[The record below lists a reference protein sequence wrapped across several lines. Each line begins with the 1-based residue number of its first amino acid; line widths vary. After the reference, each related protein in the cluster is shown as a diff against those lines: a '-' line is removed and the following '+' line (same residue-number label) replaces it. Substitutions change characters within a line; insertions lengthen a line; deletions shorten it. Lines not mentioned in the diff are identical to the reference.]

1 MNLYIRAMVLNYIWI
16 AFFVVAF
23 IVALFKLI
31 FFGDTEIFS
40 TIVNGSFGSAKTAFE
55 ISIGL
60 TGMMTLW
67 LGIMKVGEEAGAI
80 RALSKLVSP
89 LFRKIF
95 PEIPKDHPAS
105 GHIIMNLSANMLGLG
120 NAATPLG
127 LKAMSSMQELNPD
140 KDTASN
146 SQIMFLVLNT
156 AGLTLIPVTVLAFRA
171 QAGSVNPSDVF
182 IPILLTTFIGT
193 LSGFLAVA
201 FYQKINIFN
210 RVLLSCLLAFSL
222 IIGSITWYFATLPQS
237 EIGKISGLAGN
248 LIIFSIITLFLVGG
262 FIKKINVYETFIE
275 GAKDGF
281 SVAIKIIPY
290 LVAILVGV
298 AVFNASGAM
307 GLIIDGIKFVVAACG
322 LNTDFVPALPTAFM
336 KSLSGGAANGL
347 MVTTMNEYKPDSFV
361 GRLVSIVAG
370 SSDTT
375 FYILAVYFGSVGIR
389 KTRYA
394 LTCGLIADFFG
405 IVGAITVAYLFF
417 H

>member
-1 MNLYIRAMVLNYIWI
+1 MVLNYIWV
-16 AFFVVAF
+16 AFFVIAF
-23 IVALFKLI
+23 VVALLKLI

-40 TIVNGSFGSAKTAFE
+40 TIVNGGFASSKAAFE

-80 RALSKLVSP
+80 RFLSRIVSP
-89 LFRKIF
+89 FFGKIF

-105 GHIIMNLSANMLGLG
+105 GHILMNLSANMLGIG

-127 LKAMSSMQELNPD
+127 LKAMDSMQEINPN

-156 AGLTLIPVTVLAFRA
+156 AGLTLIPVSVLVYRA
-171 QAGSVNPSDVF
+171 QAHAANPSDVF
-182 IPILLTTFIGT
+182 IPILLTTFMGT
-193 LSGFLAVA
+193 LAGFLSVA
-201 FYQKINIFN
+201 IYQRINILN
-210 RVLLSCLLAFSL
+210 RVLLGCLLGFSL
-222 IIGSITWYFATLPQS
+222 LIGIITWFFATLPQS
-237 EIGKISGLAGN
+237 EVGKISALAGN
-248 LIIFSIITLFLVGG
+248 IIIFSIITLFLVGG
-262 FIKKINVYETFIE
+262 FVKKINVYETFIE

-281 SVAIKIIPY
+281 HVAIKIIPY

-307 GLIIDGIKFVVAACG
+307 KFIVDGIAYGVAALG
-322 LNTDFVPALPTAFM
+322 FNTDFVPALPTALM
-336 KSLSGGAANGL
+336 KSLSGSASNGL
-347 MVTTMNEYKPDSFV
+347 MVAAMQEYGADSFV

-405 IVGAITVAYLFF
+405 IVAAIAVGYLFF

>member
-1 MNLYIRAMVLNYIWI
+1 MVLNYIWI
-16 AFFVVAF
+16 AFFVIAF
-23 IVALFKLI
+23 VVALFKLI
-31 FFGDTEIFS
+31 FLGDTEIFS
-40 TIVNGSFGSAKTAFE
+40 SIVNGSFGSAKTAFE
-55 ISIGL
+55 ISLGL

-80 RALSKLVSP
+80 RLLSKIVSP

-105 GHIIMNLSANMLGLG
+105 GHIIMNLSANMLGIG

-127 LKAMSSMQELNPD
+127 LKAMNSMQELNPN

-156 AGLTLIPVTVLAFRA
+156 AGLTLIPVSVMVYRA
-171 QAGSVNPSDVF
+171 QAHAANPSDVF
-182 IPILLTTFIGT
+182 IPILLTTFVGT
-193 LSGFLAVA
+193 LVGFLSVA
-201 FYQKINIFN
+201 IYQKINIFN
-210 RVLLSCLLAFSL
+210 SLLLGSLLGFSL
-222 IIGSITWYFATLPQS
+222 VIGFITWFFATLPPS
-237 EIGKISGLAGN
+237 EIGTISALAGN
-248 LIIFSIITLFLVGG
+248 LIVFSIITLFLVGG
-262 FIKKINVYETFIE
+262 FIKKFNVYETFIE

-281 SVAIKIIPY
+281 HVAIKVIPY
-290 LVAILVGV
+290 LVAILVGI

-307 GLIIDGIKFVVAACG
+307 ELLIDGIKFIVAACG

-336 KSLSGGAANGL
+336 KSLSGSASNGL
-347 MVTTMNEYKPDSFV
+347 MVAAMDQYGADSFV
-361 GRLVSIVAG
+361 GRLVSVVAG

-394 LTCGLIADFFG
+394 LTCGLIADLAG
-405 IVGAITVAYLFF
+405 IIAAIFISYLFF

>member
-1 MNLYIRAMVLNYIWI
+1 MVLNYIWI

-23 IVALFKLI
+23 IVALVKLI
-31 FFGDTEIFS
+31 FFGDTEVFS
-40 TIVNGSFGSAKTAFE
+40 TVVNGGFGASKTAFE

-60 TGMMTLW
+60 TGMMALW

-80 RALSKLVSP
+80 RVLSKIVSP

-95 PEIPKDHPAS
+95 PEIPKGHPAA
-105 GHIIMNLSANMLGLG
+105 GHIIMNLSANMLGIG

-140 KDTASN
+140 KETASN

-156 AGLTLIPVTVLAFRA
+156 AGLTLIPVSVLVYRA
-171 QAGSVNPSDVF
+171 QAHATNPSDVF

-193 LSGFLAVA
+193 LAGFLSVA
-201 FYQKINIFN
+201 IYQKINIFN
-210 RVLLSCLLAFSL
+210 KVLLGSLIAFSL
-222 IIGSITWYFATLPQS
+222 FIGFVTWFFATLPQS
-237 EIGKISGLAGN
+237 EIGKISGLTGN
-248 LIIFSIITLFLVGG
+248 LIIFSIIVLFLVGG

-281 SVAIKIIPY
+281 GVAIKVIPY
-290 LVAILVGV
+290 LVAILVGI
-298 AVFNASGAM
+298 AVFNSSGAM
-307 GLIIDGIKFVVAACG
+307 DFLINGIKYVVATCG
-322 LNTDFVPALPTAFM
+322 ANTDFVPALPTAFM
-336 KSLSGGAANGL
+336 KSLSGSASNGL
-347 MVTTMNEYKPDSFV
+347 MVAAMEQYGADTFV

-405 IVGAITVAYLFF
+405 ILGAIAVAYLFF

>member
-1 MNLYIRAMVLNYIWI
+1 MVLNYIWI
-16 AFFVVAF
+16 AFFVIAF

-31 FFGDTEIFS
+31 FYGDTEIFS
-40 TIVNGSFGSAKTAFE
+40 TIVNGGFASSKTAFE

-80 RALSKLVSP
+80 RALSKIVSP
-89 LFRKIF
+89 LFRRIF

-127 LKAMSSMQELNPD
+127 LKAMTSMQELNPD
-140 KDTASN
+140 KETASN

-156 AGLTLIPVTVLAFRA
+156 AGLTLIPVSVLVYRA
-171 QAGSVNPSDVF
+171 QANAANPSDVF
-182 IPILLTTFIGT
+182 IPILLTTFVGT
-193 LSGFLAVA
+193 LAGFLSVA
-201 FYQKINIFN
+201 IYQKINVFN
-210 RVLLSCLLAFSL
+210 RVLLGFLLGFSAL
-222 IIGSITWYFATLPQS
+222 LGLITWYFATLPEP
-237 EIGKISGLAGN
+237 EIGKISALGGN
-248 LIIFSIITLFLVGG
+248 LIIFSLITLFIVGG
-262 FIKKINVYETFIE
+262 FVKKINVYETFIE

-281 SVAIKIIPY
+281 GVAIKIIPY

-307 GLIIDGIKFVVAACG
+307 DVLINGIKYLVAACG
-322 LNTDFVPALPTAFM
+322 INTDFVPALPTAFM
-336 KSLSGGAANGL
+336 KSLSGGASNGL
-347 MVTTMNEYKPDSFV
+347 MVVAMKDYGADTFV

-394 LTCGLIADFFG
+394 LTCGLIADFAG
-405 IVGAITVAYLFF
+405 IIAAIAIAYLFF

>member
-1 MNLYIRAMVLNYIWI
+1 MVLNYIWI
-16 AFFVVAF
+16 AFFLIAF
-23 IVALFKLI
+23 IVALIKLI

-40 TIVNGSFGSAKTAFE
+40 NIVNGGFGASKTAFE

-80 RALSKLVSP
+80 RVLSKIVSP

-127 LKAMSSMQELNPD
+127 LKAMNSMQELNPD
-140 KDTASN
+140 KETASN

-156 AGLTLIPVTVLAFRA
+156 AGLTLIPVSVLVYRA
-171 QAGSVNPSDVF
+171 QANAANPSDVF

-193 LSGFLAVA
+193 LAGFLSVA
-201 FYQKINIFN
+201 IYQKINIFN
-210 RVLLSCLLAFSL
+210 RVLLGFLLGFSTFL
-222 IIGSITWYFATLPQS
+222 GLITWYFATLPQD
-237 EIGKISGLAGN
+237 EIGKISALGGN
-248 LIIFSIITLFLVGG
+248 LIIFTLITLFIAGG
-262 FIKKINVYETFIE
+262 FYKKINVYETFIE

-281 SVAIKIIPY
+281 GVAIKIIPY
-290 LVAILVGV
+290 LVAFLVGI
-298 AVFNASGAM
+298 AIFNASGAM
-307 GLIIDGIKFVVAACG
+307 EFLINGIRYAVAACG
-322 LNTDFVPALPTAFM
+322 MNTDFVPALPTAFM
-336 KSLSGGAANGL
+336 KSLSGSASNSL
-347 MVTTMNEYKPDSFV
+347 MVAAMEQYQADSFV

-394 LTCGLIADFFG
+394 LTCGLIADFAG
-405 IVGAITVAYLFF
+405 IVAAIAIAYLFF

>member
-1 MNLYIRAMVLNYIWI
+1 MVLNYIWI
-16 AFFVVAF
+16 AFFVIAF
-23 IVALFKLI
+23 VVALCKLI
-31 FFGDTEIFS
+31 FLGDTEIFS
-40 TIVNGSFGSAKTAFE
+40 TIVNGSFASSKTAFE

-80 RALSKLVSP
+80 RVLSRMISP
-89 LFRKIF
+89 FFRKIF

-105 GHIIMNLSANMLGLG
+105 GQILMNLSANMLGIG

-127 LKAMSSMQELNPD
+127 LKAMSSMQELNPN
-140 KDTASN
+140 KETASN

-156 AGLTLIPVTVLAFRA
+156 AGLTLIPVSVLVYRA
-171 QAGSVNPSDVF
+171 QAHAANPSDVF
-182 IPILLTTFIGT
+182 IPIILATFFGT

-201 FYQKINIFN
+201 FYQKINLLD
-210 RVLLSCLLAFSL
+210 RVLLSCIIGFSL
-222 IIGSITWYFATLPQS
+222 FVGLITWYFATLPQS
-237 EIGKISGLAGN
+237 EIGKVSALAGN
-248 LIIFSIITLFLVGG
+248 LILFSIITLFLVGG
-262 FIKKINVYETFIE
+262 FIKKINVFETFIE
-275 GAKDGF
+275 GAKEGF
-281 SVAIKIIPY
+281 GVAIKIIPY
-290 LVAILVGV
+290 LVAMLVGV

-307 GLIIDGIKFVVAACG
+307 DFIVNGISYVIAGLGF
-322 LNTDFVPALPTAFM
+322 NTDFVPALPTAFM
-336 KSLSGGAANGL
+336 KSLSGSASNGL
-347 MVTTMNEYKPDSFV
+347 MVSTMEQYGADSFV

>member
-1 MNLYIRAMVLNYIWI
+1 MVLNYIWI

-23 IVALFKLI
+23 IVALFKLV
-31 FFGDTEIFS
+31 FYGDTEIFS
-40 TIVNGSFGSAKTAFE
+40 SIVNGGFASSKTAFE

-80 RALSKLVSP
+80 RALSKIVSP
-89 LFRKIF
+89 LFKRIF

-105 GHIIMNLSANMLGLG
+105 GHIIMNLSANMLGIG

-127 LKAMSSMQELNPD
+127 LKAMTSMQELNPD
-140 KDTASN
+140 KETASN

-156 AGLTLIPVTVLAFRA
+156 AGLTLIPVSVLVYRA
-171 QAGSVNPSDVF
+171 QANAANPADVF
-182 IPILLTTFIGT
+182 IPIMLTTFVGT
-193 LSGFLAVA
+193 LAGFLSVAV
-201 FYQKINIFN
+201 YQKINILN
-210 RVLLSCLLAFSL
+210 RVLLTFLLAFSAL
-222 IIGSITWYFATLPQS
+222 LGTITWFFATLPQE
-237 EIGKISGLAGN
+237 EIGKISALAGN
-248 LIIFSIITLFLVGG
+248 LIIFLIIVLFITGG

-281 SVAIKIIPY
+281 GVAIKIIPY

-307 GLIIDGIKFVVAACG
+307 DFLINGIRYVVAATG
-322 LNTDFVPALPTAFM
+322 ANTDFVPALPTAFM
-336 KSLSGGAANGL
+336 KSLSGSASNGL
-347 MVTTMNEYKPDSFV
+347 MVATMKDYGADTFV
-361 GRLVSIVAG
+361 GKLVSIVAG

-394 LTCGLIADFFG
+394 LTCGLIADFAG
-405 IVGAITVAYLFF
+405 IIAAIAIAYLFF

>member
-1 MNLYIRAMVLNYIWI
+1 MVLNYIWI
-16 AFFVVAF
+16 AFFVIAF
-23 IVALFKLI
+23 VVALCKLI
-31 FFGDTEIFS
+31 FLGDTEIFS
-40 TIVNGSFGSAKTAFE
+40 TIVNGSFASSKTAFE
-55 ISIGL
+55 IAIGL

-80 RALSKLVSP
+80 RVLSKIVSP
-89 LFRKIF
+89 FFRKIF

-105 GHIIMNLSANMLGLG
+105 GHILMNLSANMLGVG

-127 LKAMSSMQELNPD
+127 LKAMNSMQELNPN

-156 AGLTLIPVTVLAFRA
+156 AGLTLIPVSVMVYRA
-171 QAGSVNPSDVF
+171 QANAANPSDVF
-182 IPILLTTFIGT
+182 IPILLTTFVGT
-193 LSGFLAVA
+193 LCGFLSVA
-201 FYQKINIFN
+201 LYQKINLFDRI
-210 RVLLSCLLAFSL
+210 LLSCILGFSL
-222 IIGSITWYFATLPQS
+222 LIGLITWFFATLPQS
-237 EIGKISGLAGN
+237 EIGTVSALGGN
-248 LIIFSIITLFLVGG
+248 FIVFSIIALFLIGG

-281 SVAIKIIPY
+281 NVAIKIIPY
-290 LVAILVGV
+290 LVAILVGI

-307 GLIIDGIKFVVAACG
+307 DFIVDGIKYVIAALG
-322 LNTDFVPALPTAFM
+322 FNTDFVPALPTAFM
-336 KSLSGGAANGL
+336 KSLSGSASNGL
-347 MVTTMNEYKPDSFV
+347 MITTMNEYGADSFV

-394 LTCGLIADFFG
+394 LTCGLLADFFG
-405 IVGAITVAYLFF
+405 IVASIAVAYLFF
-417 H
+417 Y